1 MAKPIF
7 IIALPA
13 IDSEDAQAITK
24 VAEQG
29 LKNEYHVIV
38 FADANL
44 SESKF
49 YVLNADNINNY
60 DHEKVVSEIKQK
72 INL

>member
-7 IIALPA
+7 IIALPE
-13 IDSEDAQAITK
+13 IDSDDAQALK
-24 VAEQG
+24 GSVEKG
-29 LKNEYHVIV
+29 LNNEYNVV
-38 FADANL
+38 VVGDYNL
-44 SESKF
+44 SKCEF
-49 YVLNADNINNY
+49 HVLNGNNINHY